1 MNLNDII
8 HYMNYQIIINNN
20 PILSGNVFVL
30 GLIGIVVF
38 LIIVYISR
46 LILNKLKVYETMK
59 YEFITIIA
67 HKFRTPLTQ
76 IKWIVE
82 ASLPGETD
90 SFKRESLDSIDK
102 SAETLIGLTNT
113 LVEITDSANKV
124 LTVYSF
130 EKLNICEIIN
140 KITSSLKDRF
150 HEKNI
155 FFGVTCEQAEIFVK
169 GDRARLEFVL
179 QTVIENTINYSPVGS
194 NVEITVSK
202 EKSKVIVYVVDQ
214 GIGIKEED
222 IPHIFTKFFRTSNA
236 QAMDTEGFGV
246 GLFLAKS
253 VIKRHYGEI
262 NVFSKGIGKGS
273 TFSIS
278 LPLWK

>member
-8 HYMNYQIIINNN
+8 HYMNYKIVINDN
-20 PILSGNVFVL
+20 PILSGNVFTLFLV
-30 GLIGIVVF
+30 GLIILF
-38 LIIVYISR
+38 IIAYIAR
-46 LILNKLKVYETMK
+46 VIFNKIKLYETMK

-90 SFKRESLDSIDK
+90 SFKKESLDSINK
-102 SAETLIGLTNT
+102 STETLIGLTNT

-124 LTVYSF
+124 LAVYSF
-130 EKLNICEIIN
+130 EKLNICEIIS
-140 KITSSLKDRF
+140 KITGSLKDRF

-155 FFGVTCEQAEIFVK
+155 FFGITCAETEIFVK
-169 GDRARLEFVL
+169 GDKARLEFVL

-194 NVEITVSK
+194 NVEVTISK
-202 EKSKVIVYVVDQ
+202 EKSKVVIYVIDQ
-214 GIGIKEED
+214 GIGIKAED
-222 IPHIFTKFFRTSNA
+222 LPHIFTKFFRTSNA

-253 VIKRHYGEI
+253 VVKRHNGEI
-262 NVFSKGIGKGS
+262 NVFSKGVGKGS

-278 LPLWK
+278 LPLAK